1 MPSELPD
8 SPTTESTRLTALFSY
23 DILDTL
29 PEEEYDDI
37 TQIAAYICQTP
48 ISLITL
54 LDDKRQWFK
63 SAHGLAVRQTPRNIA
78 FCDYAIQTPSQL
90 MEVTDA
96 HLDERFA
103 ANPLVIGE
111 PHVVFYAGVPLV
123 DTDGHALGTLCVID
137 HQTRQLS
144 AEQTTVLKALA
155 RQVVTQLELRRSQS
169 HLEKAGHT
177 LQTCNIELQESN
189 RILKTVVDTCP
200 VGLVLWQAVREQ
212 ELIVDFRYV
221 FANPVNSALVGLPSE
236 QMTGSLLK
244 TLFPHVVASGFFD
257 RLANVV
263 ETKQPQHYQHPYT
276 NERQTV
282 IWGNVSL
289 VPYGDGVLF
298 SYQDITHLKETE
310 EQLRAHTDNLNQLV
324 AERTAEIHQL
334 SALQQAIVYNAGM
347 AIISTDINGLIQ
359 TVNPAAEKLLGYRAD
374 ELIGKKNPTIL
385 HDPDRLQSLAQE
397 RSNQLGRS
405 VPIDFDL
412 IRIIADNHAHEY
424 TAVAKDGRK
433 IPILLTRTAL
443 RDKAGK
449 LTGYVGMATDITSQ
463 KEIEL
468 VLQQSLEREQEL
480 NKLKSQFVTTASHE
494 FRTPLATIQS
504 SVELIK
510 LHLERHSA
518 NSPAAIR
525 RHLEVIEKQV
535 GNFDSLLSDVLSV
548 GKIEAGRISY
558 HPQAVDI
565 VALASEVINT
575 HYSERQDGRSVPLL
589 VTGEPRPVVLDA
601 QLITHILV
609 NLLSNAFKF
618 STQNP
623 TLHIAFDEHQLEL
636 KVTDTGIG
644 IPAADQAQ
652 LFESFFRASNAINVP
667 GSGLGLVITR
677 QFVELHGGLLD
688 IQSEEHVGTT
698 CTLTLPA

>member
-1 MPSELPD
+1 MLTELPA
-8 SPTTESTRLTALFSY
+8 SPITESTRLTALASY

-29 PEEEYDDI
+29 PEEDYDGI

-63 SAHGLAVRQTPRNIA
+63 STYGLAVRQTPREIA
-78 FCDYAIQTPSQL
+78 FCDYAIQTPGQL
-90 MEVTDA
+90 MEVADA

-103 ANPLVIGE
+103 TNPLVTGD

-144 AEQTTVLKALA
+144 AEQATVLKALA
-155 RQVVTQLELRRSQS
+155 RQVVTQLQLRRSQS
-169 HLEKAGHT
+169 HLEKAGQN
-177 LQTCNIELQESN
+177 LQTCNSELQESN
-189 RILKTVVDTCP
+189 RILKTVIDTCP

-212 ELIVDFRYV
+212 ETIVDFRYV
-221 FANPVNSALVGLPSE
+221 LGNPINSGLAGLSME
-236 QMTGSLLK
+236 QMTGNLLK
-244 TLFPHVVASGFFD
+244 TLFPHVVPTGFFD
-257 RLANVV
+257 RLVSVV
-263 ETKQPQHYQHPYT
+263 ETKNPQHFQQLYARD
-276 NERQTV
+276 NQTY
-282 IWGNVSL
+282 IWGNMSL
-289 VPYGDGVLF
+289 VPYRDGILLSF
-298 SYQDITHLKETE
+298 QDITHLKETE
-310 EQLRAHTDNLNQLV
+310 EQLRTHTDNLNQLV

-334 SALQQAIVYNAGM
+334 SALHQAIVYNAGM

-374 ELIGKKNPTIL
+374 ELIGKKNPTVL
-385 HDPDRLQSLAQE
+385 HDPARLESLAQE
-397 RSNQLGRS
+397 LSDHLGRS

-412 IRIIADNHAHEY
+412 IRVLADNHTHEY
-424 TAVAKDGRK
+424 TALTKDGRK
-433 IPILLTRTAL
+433 IPILLTRTTL
-443 RDKAGK
+443 RDEAGK

-463 KEIEL
+463 KKIEL

-518 NSPAAIR
+518 DSQPAIQ
-525 RHLEVIEKQV
+525 RHLGIIEKQV
-535 GNFDSLLSDVLSV
+535 ANFGSLLSDVLAV
-548 GKIEAGRISY
+548 GKIEAGRVSY

-565 VALASEVINT
+565 VILASEVIST

-589 VTGEPRPVVLDA
+589 VTGQPRPVVLDA

-623 TLHIAFDEHQLEL
+623 SLHIAFDEHQLVL
-636 KVTDTGIG
+636 KITDKGIG
-644 IPAADQAQ
+644 IPAADLSQ
-652 LFESFFRASNAINVP
+652 LFESFFRASNAVNVP

-677 QFVELHGGLLD
+677 QFVERHGGLLD

-698 CTLTLPA
+698 CTLTLPT